1 MYNVFSK
8 ILGDF
13 SPWFTQEQTDTFID
27 PFLEAS
33 LAIMSIKE
41 KLQTLNEKG

>member
-1 MYNVFSK
+1 M
-8 ILGDF
+8 LGDF
-13 SPWFTQEQTDTFID
+13 SPWCTQEQTGSFID
-27 PFLEAS
+27 PILEAS

>member
-13 SPWFTQEQTDTFID
+13 SPWFTQEQTGTFID